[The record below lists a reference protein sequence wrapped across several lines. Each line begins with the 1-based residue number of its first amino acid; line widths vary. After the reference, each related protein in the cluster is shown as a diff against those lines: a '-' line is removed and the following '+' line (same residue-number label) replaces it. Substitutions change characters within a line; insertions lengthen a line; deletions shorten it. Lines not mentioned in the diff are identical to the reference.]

1 MEKIANAPSTL
12 EKVLGRVRARV
23 YETLGVP
30 VVRKII
36 PREKVDQVARSSWA
50 TYITDGP
57 NDVVTLRYSDPS
69 EGSYRRVL
77 GQGEVKVAMID

>member
-12 EKVLGRVRARV
+12 KKVLGRASALVF
-23 YETLGVP
+23 ETLGVP

-36 PREKVDQVARSSWA
+36 PREKVDQLARVCRV

-57 NDVVTLRYSDPS
+57 NDVIRLKYSDPTD
-69 EGSYRRVL
+69 GSYSRVL
-77 GQGEVKVAMID
+77 RQGEVRVAIID